1 MDISNILPI
10 SYKGERE
17 GEAPDS
23 LPIETITR
31 LKEEQFQNEK
41 TFHKIKGKTIQM
53 QETTDPRFHEDKF
66 HRLHR

>member
-1 MDISNILPI
+1 MLALHHIEGFDLA
-10 SYKGERE
+10 
-17 GEAPDS
+17 GEALAS